1 LLERKSE
8 NRTVLLIP
16 TWREWL
22 NTDRKVEG
30 SMYFKRYQS
39 LLENP
44 MLHQLLEEYDVN
56 INFYPHY
63 RMQPFIDEFKKLNT
77 ERVKVIELGE
87 RNVQDLLIENQ
98 LMITDYSSVSFD
110 FNYMSKPVI
119 FYHFDFASFFKN
131 GILRPKEETFLGD
144 ICQTEDQVIHSIE
157 YYLKNNFQ
165 ERDGVKNKKRFI
177 FSTIDRNNCKRIFR
191 EINNLDE

>member
-1 LLERKSE
+1 KKDVKVIGLSRFDNLLDQKSD
-8 NRTVLLIP
+8 NRTVLFIP

-22 NTDRKVEG
+22 NTDRKFKG

-44 MLHQLLEEYDVN
+44 MLHKLLEKYDVN

-63 RMQPFIDEFKKLNT
+63 RMQPFIDEFKKLKTN
-77 ERVKVIELGE
+77 RVKVIELGE

-110 FNYMSKPVI
+110 FNYISNPVI
-119 FYHFDFASFFKN
+119 FYHFDSASFFKKRM
-131 GILRPKEETFLGD
+131 LRRTAEPFLED
-144 ICQTEDQVIHSIE
+144 ISLTEDRVIPS
-157 YYLKNNFQ
+157 
-165 ERDGVKNKKRFI
+165 R
-177 FSTIDRNNCKRIFR
+177 S
-191 EINNLDE
+191 